1 MTFVVRVEHEYRRR
15 LWSALT
21 MATTFGK
28 RSCAYDVLGMEES
41 LRSARLGADAMS
53 DVECVNVASVVL

>member
-1 MTFVVRVEHEYRRR
+1 
-15 LWSALT
+15 

-41 LRSARLGADAMS
+41 LSAPRRRRGER
-53 DVECVNVASVVL
+53 VECGMSRVLYYKSS